1 MLQFDQYS
9 FAGKKVL
16 IRVDFNVPLDE
27 NKNITDD
34 TRIRGAEPTIQ
45 KILDDGGSVVLMSH
59 LGRPKEGPTEKYS
72 LKHLL
77 PRLAETFGSDQVSF
91 VDDCISEKAFELSAS
106 LQPGHVLLLENLR
119 FYKEEEKGDRA
130 FAEKLS
136 RHGEVYINDAF
147 GTAHRAHAS
156 TAVIAEFFSSENK
169 GFGYL
174 MNAEIENAEF
184 VLHKSKKPVTA
195 IVGGAKVS
203 DKIQLLERLVDIMDN
218 ILIGGGMAYTFI
230 AAQGGKIGN
239 SLFEPDF
246 TELALKILAKAEQKN
261 TKIYL
266 PVDSVAA
273 DRFAADAEK
282 QTTKS
287 DSIPDGWMGLDIG
300 PEAVET
306 YKNVVLDSKTILWNG
321 PMGVFEFKNF
331 SNGTFSIAEAVANAT
346 DKGAFSL
353 IGGGDSVSAIQQ
365 SGLSERVS
373 YISTGGG
380 AMLEFLEG
388 KELPGISAI
397 RG

>member
-45 KILDDGGSVVLMSH
+45 KILDDGGSVILMSH

-106 LQPGHVLLLENLR
+106 LQPGHLLLLENLR

-156 TAVIAEFFSSENK
+156 TAVIAEFFSSESK

-266 PVDSVAA
+266 PVDSVSA
-273 DRFAADAEK
+273 DRFAPDAEK

-331 SNGTFSIAEAVANAT
+331 SNGTYSIAEAVANAT